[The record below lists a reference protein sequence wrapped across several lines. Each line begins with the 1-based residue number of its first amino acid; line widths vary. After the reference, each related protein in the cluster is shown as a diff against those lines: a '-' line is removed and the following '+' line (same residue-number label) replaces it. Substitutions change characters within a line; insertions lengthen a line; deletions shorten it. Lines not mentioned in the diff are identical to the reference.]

1 MNPSLA
7 TQAPVPKN
15 ERNRIIELSELD
27 IDYSEFFQPLEELS
41 KLAAMVA
48 GTSVSLVNLIDTY
61 TQWTVS
67 SFGLPIKQMSR
78 EESVCQYTIAQD
90 GSFEIQ
96 DLSRDERFKD
106 QFYVKG
112 DSGFRYYFGIPLQT
126 PLGNNIGA
134 LCFLD
139 KNSREI
145 PPEKAKLLKIIAD
158 EIVSRLLLQRTIDGL
173 NERIGSFEQTHK
185 RVAHD
190 IRGPLGGILGLTDI
204 IIETGAD
211 GNLQEILELIQMIRK
226 SSKGLLEL
234 ADEILLGITTVAEP
248 EGALTLGR
256 LKEKLEKL
264 FAPQGVSKKIDFQVT
279 IQKEKEDIVIS
290 RKSLLQIVGNLISN
304 AIKFTPEHGSVRVE
318 LDFLASGKIPLLEI
332 SVKDTG
338 VGLSDSDIEEI
349 LRGESSSQDGTEG
362 EKGYGFGLQLVQ
374 RLVAGLNGMIRI
386 ESGIGHGTCFKVS
399 LPQAG

>member
-1 MNPSLA
+1 MNFSLA

-27 IDYSEFFQPLEELS
+27 IDYAEFFQPLEELS

-67 SFGLPIKQMSR
+67 SFGLAIKQMSR

-90 GSFEIQ
+90 ESFEIQ

-106 QFYVKG
+106 QFYVTG
-112 DSGFRYYFGIPLQT
+112 TSGLRYYFGIPLQT
-126 PLGNNIGA
+126 PSGSNIGA

-139 KNSREI
+139 KNSRKI
-145 PPEKAKLLKIIAD
+145 DPEKAKLLKIIAD
-158 EIVSRLLLQRTIDGL
+158 EIVSRLMLQRTIDGL
-173 NERIGSFEQTHK
+173 KDRIGSFEQTHK

-204 IIETGAD
+204 IIETGTD
-211 GNLQEILELIQMIRK
+211 GNLQEVLDLIQMIRK

-234 ADEILLGITTVAEP
+234 ADEILLSTTNVAEP
-248 EGALTLGR
+248 KGSLTLGIF
-256 LKEKLEKL
+256 KEKLEKL
-264 FAPQGVSKKIDFQVT
+264 FTPQCVSKKLDFQVT
-279 IQKEKEDIVIS
+279 IQNGKQDLVIS

-304 AIKFTPEHGSVRVE
+304 AIKFTPEQGSVRVE
-318 LDFLASGKIPLLEI
+318 LDFVMGHPPLLEI

-338 VGLSDSDIEEI
+338 LGLSDIEIEEI
-349 LRGESSSQDGTEG
+349 MRGESSSRDGTEG
-362 EKGYGFGLQLVQ
+362 EKGYGFGLHLVQ
-374 RLVAGLNGMIRI
+374 RLAAGLNGIIQI
-386 ESGIGHGTCFKVS
+386 ESEIGHGTCFKIS
-399 LPQAG
+399 LPQAE

>member
-1 MNPSLA
+1 MNFSLA

-27 IDYSEFFQPLEELS
+27 IDYAEFFQPLEELS

-67 SFGLPIKQMSR
+67 SFGLAIKQMSR

-90 GSFEIQ
+90 ESFEIQ

-106 QFYVKG
+106 QFYVTG
-112 DSGFRYYFGIPLQT
+112 ASGFRYYFGIPLQT
-126 PLGNNIGA
+126 PLGSNIGA

-139 KNSREI
+139 KNSRKI
-145 PPEKAKLLKIIAD
+145 DPEKAKLLKIIAN
-158 EIVSRLLLQRTIDGL
+158 EIVSRLMLQRTIDGL
-173 NERIGSFEQTHK
+173 KDRIGSFEQTHK

-204 IIETGAD
+204 IIETGTD
-211 GNLQEILELIQMIRK
+211 GNLQEVLDLIQMIRK

-234 ADEILLGITTVAEP
+234 ADEILLSTTSVAEP
-248 EGALTLGR
+248 EGSLTLGMF
-256 LKEKLEKL
+256 KEKLEKL
-264 FAPQGVSKKIDFQVT
+264 FTPQGVSKKLDFQVT
-279 IQKEKEDIVIS
+279 IQNGKQDLVIS

-304 AIKFTPEHGSVRVE
+304 AIKFTPEQGSVRVE
-318 LDFLASGKIPLLEI
+318 LDFVMGNPPLLEI

-338 VGLSDSDIEEI
+338 LGLSDLEIEEI
-349 LRGESSSQDGTEG
+349 LQGESSSRDGTEG

-374 RLVAGLNGMIRI
+374 RLAAGLNGMIQI
-386 ESGIGHGTCFKVS
+386 ESEIGHGTCFKIS